1 MKYFILNRYLT
12 KEEKQ
17 NYKKNNLF
25 CYDLRAGNNIEV
37 IKTIEDIVIFNRYGS
52 IITNEKLNIQE
63 LYPDDFIDFEE
74 FVLNNTEVSNVE
86 ELYKKD

>member
-1 MKYFILNRYLT
+1 MKYLILNRYLT

-17 NYKKNNLF
+17 EYKKKKLF
-25 CYDLRAGNNIEV
+25 CYDLRAGDNIER
-37 IKTIEDIVIFNRYGS
+37 IDTIEDIVIVNRYGS

-74 FVLNNTEVSNVE
+74 FSLNNIEVNSIKN
-86 ELYKKD
+86 LYNKN